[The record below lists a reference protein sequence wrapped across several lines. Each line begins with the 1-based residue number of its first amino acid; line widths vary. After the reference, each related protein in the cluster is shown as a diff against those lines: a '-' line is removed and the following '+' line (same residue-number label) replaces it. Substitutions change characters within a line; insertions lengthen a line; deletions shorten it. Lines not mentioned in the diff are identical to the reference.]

1 MKFCSKLSF
10 LEAFLLVQFLG
21 KNTCISIIITY
32 YGIYLTSTHDSS
44 SHSKF
49 KLFFRQYETKLIKFS
64 DQRLKI
70 VLNIYPFCEISH
82 IESRVVR
89 GYQSHYAGIQLIT
102 PNWFELGG
110 SQIYWT
116 RSILSSTFPNWS
128 RDSNFNEFCTKNF

>member
-70 VLNIYPFCEISH
+70 VLKYLSISVKFFEISH
-82 IESRVVR
+82 IES
-89 GYQSHYAGIQLIT
+89 IQMILRMVKIFFNLLYLLKKTWKVQYSNYVGQQILIKI
-102 PNWFELGG
+102 L
-110 SQIYWT
+110 ILT
-116 RSILSSTFPNWS
+116 RF
-128 RDSNFNEFCTKNF
+128 

>member
-70 VLNIYPFCEISH
+70 VLKYLSIPVKFFEISH
-82 IESRVVR
+82 IESIQMILRMVKIFLNLLYFLKKTQKVQYTNYVR
-89 GYQSHYAGIQLIT
+89 QQILIKI
-102 PNWFELGG
+102 L
-110 SQIYWT
+110 ILT
-116 RSILSSTFPNWS
+116 RF
-128 RDSNFNEFCTKNF
+128 